1 MRRHK
6 LPRDAL
12 TNPNILPSAAISSC
26 QSISSKHQNG
36 ETMETP
42 VYIFTGLL
50 ESGKTTLIQEVI
62 KEEDFLEPGNTVL
75 IQCEDGEES
84 FSKELCDAF
93 SISII
98 QICDWQEMSESFWQR
113 IEKKYAPAQIL
124 IEYNGMWEME
134 QILSGNV
141 PQDWYTGGIY
151 STVNAE
157 TAEIYMTNMRKNF
170 MEPLRNSNL
179 IIINRCDESTDRLM
193 LRRAIKLLNPQAQI
207 AFEGKD
213 GKMLENE
220 TGSLPFDYSKECV
233 VIEDMDYGLWYI
245 DAVENPEHYMEKE
258 ICFTGRYCASANPAA
273 DYFIP
278 GRHVMTCCED
288 DIQFLGFICYF
299 DRKQENSFKHG
310 QWANVKVRFEYGTH
324 EMYGGEQGP
333 VLWLLEISAAKKPA
347 QELVTLS

>member
-1 MRRHK
+1 
-6 LPRDAL
+6 
-12 TNPNILPSAAISSC
+12 
-26 QSISSKHQNG
+26 
-36 ETMETP
+36 METP

-62 KEEDFLEPGNTVL
+62 REEGFLEPGDTVL

-84 FSKELCDAF
+84 LSEQLCSAFAIRRIKISGCQELD
-93 SISII
+93 
-98 QICDWQEMSESFWQR
+98 ENFWRQ
-113 IEKKYAPAQIL
+113 IEKEYAPAQVL
-124 IEYNGMWEME
+124 IEYNGMWEMD
-134 QILSGNV
+134 QLFSSNI

-157 TAEIYMTNMRKNF
+157 TAEIYLANMRKNF

-179 IIINRCDESTDRLM
+179 IIINKCDENTDRLM
-193 LRRAIKLLNPQAQI
+193 LRRMIKLLNPQAQI

-220 TGSLPFDYSKECV
+220 ADSLPFDYSKKCV

-245 DAVENPEHYMEKE
+245 DAMEYPEHYMEKE
-258 ICFTGRYCASANPAA
+258 VCFTGRYCASADPAA

-299 DRKQENSFKHG
+299 DDKQKNSFKHG
-310 QWANVKVRFEYGTH
+310 QWVNVKVRFAYGAH
-324 EMYGGEQGP
+324 EIYGDEEGP
-333 VLWLLEISAAKKPA
+333 ILRLLEISAAKQPV